1 VTDAVAV
8 GFCTFFLVRRPSI
21 ERIYI
26 VPRDKPFVKGLFGI
40 AEIQNLYGCIRSGFG
55 SFASR
60 Q

>member
-8 GFCTFFLVRRPSI
+8 GFCTFFLIRRPSI

-40 AEIQNLYGCIRSGFG
+40 AEIQNLYGGIRSGFG